1 VFIVCNLYKR
11 EFNINITMSIK
22 GNIALSENGFV
33 FNPSTG
39 DSFTLNSTGK
49 EVLILIK
56 EDKSIDQITELM
68 KVKYDVDSVTLER
81 YLVDFVNDLRINNL
95 LEE

>member
-1 VFIVCNLYKR
+1 
-11 EFNINITMSIK
+11 MPIK

-49 EVLILIK
+49 EVLALIK
-56 EDKSIDQITELM
+56 EGNSIDQISDLM
-68 KVKYDVDSVTLER
+68 KAKYDVDSITLER
-81 YLVDFVNDLRINNL
+81 YLVDFVNNLRINNL

>member
-1 VFIVCNLYKR
+1 
-11 EFNINITMSIK
+11 MPIK

-49 EVLILIK
+49 EVLTLIK

>member
-1 VFIVCNLYKR
+1 
-11 EFNINITMSIK
+11 MSIK